1 MNKDNALTESIIAN
15 MSEGIMTLS
24 MKGKIVSLNPAGEK
38 ILDVAADEVVGKAFA
53 GVFFSDERNDAF
65 NQLVLDAIADPDTVK
80 DAFVPYAHDD
90 VIRQIRLLTS
100 LQVVEGE
107 KIGIIIVISDM
118 TELFELRDAMKAME
132 RIRALNGKLE
142 ERNEILQRTFGRF
155 LSDEI
160 VHELLETP
168 DGLMMGGKKEC
179 LTIMMSDLRGFTAL
193 SERLNPAD
201 LLTMLN
207 HYLGEMTRIIQDHRG
222 TIIEFIGDGIMAI
235 FGAPQYFEE
244 NAAEAVAAAVEMQ
257 REMEK
262 INAWNE
268 ENGFPYLKM
277 GIGLNCGDVIVGLI
291 GSEQR
296 TKYGVAGKEV
306 NLAGR
311 IESFT
316 TAGELLISETVRE
329 AVGTDLKIAETRQV
343 VPKGAKK
350 PMNVYRVVGIG
361 APYYVECKEEVITRK
376 TLSVPC
382 KVVFRTLSEKN
393 VSVTSIEGTFLEL
406 GEGGAILKT
415 EERLA
420 RFDNILIEFGGD
432 LYGKVTHDLGTT
444 YEITF
449 TSLPTGFADAMQKA
463 LSAT

>member
-1 MNKDNALTESIIAN
+1 
-15 MSEGIMTLS
+15 
-24 MKGKIVSLNPAGEK
+24 KIVSLNPAGEK

-80 DAFVPYAHDD
+80 DGFVSYSHEDTT
-90 VIRQIRLLTS
+90 RQIRLLTS
-100 LQVVEGE
+100 LQVANGE

-132 RIRALNGKLE
+132 RIRKLNEKLE
-142 ERNEILQRTFGRF
+142 ERNEILRRTFGRF

-160 VHELLETP
+160 VHELLETEN
-168 DGLMMGGKKEC
+168 GLQLGGKKER

-193 SERLNPAD
+193 SERLSPAD

-207 HYLGEMTRIIQDHRG
+207 HYLGEMTRIIQAHRG

-235 FGAPQYFEE
+235 FGAPQYFED

-257 REMEK
+257 REMDN

-268 ENGFPYLKM
+268 DNGFPYLKM
-277 GIGLNCGDVIVGLI
+277 GIGLNHGDVIVGNI
-291 GSEQR
+291 GSEMR

-316 TAGELLISETVRE
+316 TAGELLISETVRC
-329 AVGTDLKIAETRQV
+329 AVGTDLKIAETRRV
-343 VPKGAKK
+343 VPKGAKA
-350 PMNVYRVVGIG
+350 PMNVYRIVGIG
-361 APYYVECKEEVITRK
+361 APYNVECKEEVVTRK
-376 TLSVPC
+376 TLGKPYEIA
-382 KVVFRTLSEKN
+382 FRMLSGKN
-393 VSVTSIEGTFLEL
+393 VGVDAVAGTFLEL

-415 EERLA
+415 EARLE

-449 TSLPTGFADAMQKA
+449 TSLPTGFADEMKKA
-463 LSAT
+463 FADG